1 MGDSTV
7 DTAKQ
12 NALANKVD
20 GAALLTMSEA
30 KMREVMQLKGL
41 SAAVYRR
48 VCSMRCLHMW
58 EEEVHGEVRDY
69 AMPDV
74 EFLVCFVWGYGAF
87 GR

>member
-20 GAALLTMSEA
+20 GAALLMMSEA

-41 SAAVYRR
+41 SADVYRR
-48 VCSMRCLHMW
+48 ICSMRCLHVW

-69 AMPDV
+69 AMLDV
-74 EFLVCFVWGYGAF
+74 ECLVCSVSGYGAF

>member
-1 MGDSTV
+1 LGDSTV

-20 GAALLTMSEA
+20 GAALLMMSEA

-41 SAAVYRR
+41 SADVYRR
-48 VCSMRCLHMW
+48 VCSMRCLQVW

-69 AMPDV
+69 AMPGV
-74 EFLVCFVWGYGAF
+74 ELSVCFVLGDGAF
-87 GR
+87 ER